1 VAQVLCTGVNPA
13 LLTTRKFILER
24 AAHTAVTATNE
35 QELTA
40 ACEAHQFDVAVIG
53 QGVSPAEKRRIA
65 SLVRDRCP
73 GTKVLELYS
82 PHTGKMLADAD
93 EWLVVPMDVPCR
105 ETPHRACGGPCQ
117 PENGPQIVGKS
128 GFTCFLSSGCAVTS
142 VSPRKDSQ
150 ISE

>member
-1 VAQVLCTGVNPA
+1 MAQVLCTGVNPA

-82 PHTGKMLADAD
+82 PHTGKMVADAD
-93 EWLVVPMDVPCR
+93 EWLVVPMDVPPDLAVR
-105 ETPHRACGGPCQ
+105 VTEMAVRNKERKKKPPEGGPCR
-117 PENGPQIVGKS
+117 S
-128 GFTCFLSSGCAVTS
+128 
-142 VSPRKDSQ
+142 
-150 ISE
+150 